1 MGTWIGVTGG
11 VAINLTF
18 LESEGRKKHTLNYNK
33 VHMPS
38 PQQFQLRIK
47 LMVCQFFQFLNASI
61 LYFIQN
67 KQQKNQL
74 LFSHF
79 NITTVCKCF
88 PRSISLMGLTNTIS
102 CPALMILL
110 SSHLTALTFNM

>member
-38 PQQFQLRIK
+38 PQQLQLGIK
-47 LMVCQFFQFLNASI
+47 LMVYQLFHSFLIPAFCTSFKTN
-61 LYFIQN
+61 N
-67 KQQKNQL
+67 KKSNYYL
-74 LFSHF
+74 V
-79 NITTVCKCF
+79 I
-88 PRSISLMGLTNTIS
+88 SISQLFVSAFLD
-102 CPALMILL
+102 PFL
-110 SSHLTALTFNM
+110 